1 MRETTHPSA
10 YGCHLPYQGR
20 LEQAFS
26 EREGGPLAVDELKS
40 GGIKPVA
47 FALVLRVP
55 TRKPLHIF
63 TILLYSSYQSTG
75 E

>member
-26 EREGGPLAVDELKS
+26 EREGGPLAVDE
-40 GGIKPVA
+40 
-47 FALVLRVP
+47 
-55 TRKPLHIF
+55 
-63 TILLYSSYQSTG
+63 SSYIFLFYIDFYLKWW
-75 E
+75 